1 MRNWILSVIAL
12 GLFVAGCGKDEPEVP
27 EPPPRD
33 EAIEEAHDDAIS
45 AIIKEGKAPIKLC
58 GTAEKTGGEAV
69 KGKVNVTF
77 VIQADGKVGAVKL
90 EENSSGSQTAA
101 DCVMAIIKSWEFAA
115 HPYGDE
121 IEYTYPFEVLPEAPA
136 AEEPA
141 ATP

>member
-1 MRNWILSVIAL
+1 MRTWILSVITL
-12 GLFVAGCGKDEPEVP
+12 GLWVAGCGGEPAEPVP
-27 EPPPRD
+27 EPRD
-33 EAIEEAHDDAIS
+33 EAVEEAHDDANS
-45 AIIKEGKAPIKLC
+45 AIIKEGKAAIKLC

-90 EENSSGSQTAA
+90 EENSSGSQVAA

-121 IEYTYPFEVLPEAPA
+121 VEYTYPFEVLPEAPVA
-136 AEEPA
+136 AQEPA
-141 ATP
+141 TTL